1 MFRMWFLT
9 FTGEPRDPHVYDHA
23 QEAPPLMTGPLV
35 ILAVL
40 SVAAAWP
47 APVGE
52 HAAPLWDAEASWLEH
67 QIHHAQPQA
76 VIADF
81 GVAPE
86 YGEVWAGPLR
96 DKESTVRYWAIH
108 HAHRVGVIVLA
119 VALIGLVFALLI
131 YYYRKLDP
139 SDAKEE
145 FPRLH
150 AFLLHKW
157 YFDEIYSAVVVRPAL
172 VVAHWLKVFDLYVID
187 GAIHAIAGASVWVS
201 KWDGIFDR
209 NIIDGLVNLV
219 GNTTYAVGAGF
230 RRIQTGFLRSYVLF
244 LVLAAVSI
252 FVVLAAM

>member
-1 MFRMWFLT
+1 
-9 FTGEPRDPHVYDHA
+9 
-23 QEAPPLMTGPLV
+23 MTGPLV

-40 SVAAAWP
+40 SVCVAWP
-47 APVGE
+47 APVGA

-86 YGEVWAGPLR
+86 FGEVWAGPLR

-108 HAHRVGVIVLA
+108 HAHLVGAIVLA

-150 AFLLHKW
+150 AFLAHKW

-172 VVAHWLKVFDLYVID
+172 VLAHWLKVFDLYVID
-187 GAIHAIAGASVWVS
+187 GAIHGIARFAVWVS

-209 NIIDGLVNLV
+209 NIVDGLVNVV

-230 RRIQTGFLRSYVLF
+230 RRAQTGVLRRYVLF
-244 LVLAAVSI
+244 LVLAAIGI
-252 FVVLAAM
+252 FVWYSAL